1 MRENSCCAC
10 KLAME
15 NSVQLQD
22 FKDCQK
28 EQMLEIISQLIEIRA
43 KIYHLERQSEKPKG
57 SKLEDLSEEEWDRLI
72 QIVTDTYTSDIL
84 DVRSIILQRFN
95 KLKNG

>member
-15 NSVQLQD
+15 TSVQLQD

-28 EQMLEIISQLIEIRA
+28 EQMLEIMSQLIELRS
-43 KIYHLERQSEKPKG
+43 KIYHLERQSEKPKR
-57 SKLEDLSEEEWDRLI
+57 SKLEDLSENEWDRLTHI
-72 QIVTDTYTSDIL
+72 INETYAYHSL
-84 DVRSIILQRFN
+84 DSRSIILQRFR
-95 KLKNG
+95 KIKNG